1 MDKSKPNIVLIITDQ
16 QSASMMSCAGNKY
29 VNTPNM
35 DRIAGRG
42 IRFERA
48 YATNPVCVPAR
59 VSLLSGQMPS
69 YYNGRYNEDNWQVS
83 EKEQRETL
91 GQLISNAGYETVY
104 GGKEHVPRGLIPHDP
119 GSGYD
124 YFCSDERDILAQ
136 ECADFIRKPHKQPF
150 FLVASFINPHD
161 ICYMAIRDQGEPVY
175 SKKMCERGVKEISAL
190 DEALKLPDG
199 VSQEE
204 FWMDIC
210 PPLPPNHLPQTD
222 EPEAIDDMISLR
234 DFKINARNNWT
245 DKDWRMHRWAYKR
258 LTEKVD
264 AEIGVVLDALED
276 AGLADDALIIFTS
289 DHGDNDSAHKLEHK
303 TVFYEEAAGV
313 PFIVSAPG
321 NIRAGQVDKTSL
333 ISNGLDILPT
343 LCDYAGAEV
352 PSSKPG
358 LSICPVI
365 EGRCNEFRDVLF
377 IESEFGDAAVCG
389 PYKYAAYNQGKG
401 RNNVQLYDLN
411 ADPFET
417 RNSLH
422 DPGNAEI
429 AAKLKNELAEYVSQK
444 RSYSYSS

>member
-1 MDKSKPNIVLIITDQ
+1 MDKSRPNIVLIITDQ

-29 VNTPNM
+29 VSTPNM
-35 DRIAGRG
+35 DRLAARG

-83 EKEQRETL
+83 EKEQTETMGIL
-91 GQLISNAGYETVY
+91 MSNAGYETVY
-104 GGKEHVPRGLIPHDP
+104 GGKEHVPQGLLPHDS

-136 ECADFIRKPHKQPF
+136 ECADFIRKPHDQPF
-150 FLVASFINPHD
+150 FMVASFINPHD
-161 ICYMAIRDQGEPVY
+161 ICYMAIREQGDPVY
-175 SKKMCERGVKEISAL
+175 SKRMCEHSVKEVAAL
-190 DEALKLPDG
+190 DEALKLPEG
-199 VSQEE
+199 VTDDE
-204 FWMDIC
+204 FFDKIC
-210 PPLPPNHLPQTD
+210 PTLPPNHQPQTD
-222 EPEAIDDMISLR
+222 EPKAINDMIKLR

-264 AEIGVVLDALED
+264 AEIGVVLDALEH

-289 DHGDNDSAHKLEHK
+289 DHGDNDSSHKLEHK
-303 TVFYEEAAGV
+303 TAFYEEAAGV

-321 NIRAGQVDKTSL
+321 NIDAGKLDAASL

-343 LCDYAGAEV
+343 VCDYAGV
-352 PSSKPG
+352 GIPSSKPG
-358 LSICPVI
+358 LSLRSII
-365 EGRCNEFRDVLF
+365 EGQVNSLRDVLF
-377 IESEFGDAAVCG
+377 IESEFGDAALCG
-389 PYKYAAYNQGKG
+389 PYKYAAYNQGAGK
-401 RNNVQLYDLN
+401 NNVQLYNLH

-417 RNSLH
+417 RNCLN
-422 DPGNAEI
+422 DADNAEI
-429 AAKLKNELAEYVSQK
+429 AAKLKIELAEYVSAK
-444 RSYSYSS
+444 KSYSY